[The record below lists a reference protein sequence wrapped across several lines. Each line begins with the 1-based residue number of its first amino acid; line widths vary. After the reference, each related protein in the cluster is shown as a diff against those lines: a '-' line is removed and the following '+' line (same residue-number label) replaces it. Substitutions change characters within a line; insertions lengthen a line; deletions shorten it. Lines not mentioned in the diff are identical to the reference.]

1 MTTKFSNNLITNK
14 VSFTLKRGVDVIS
27 NAKNRAQILQEE
39 LIELLKR
46 DLISMEDYKRILTA
60 HQEYAKQIDKSKD
73 GAVREDAQDKAAS
86 KERYQAAEQNQP
98 DETESSSP
106 QPEST
111 PVKKQVTRFFQ
122 GNKDKKEWLSTP
134 EEQETAKQKK
144 EKPVRE
150 PKTAE
155 QIRERNITWLLILG
169 VSFLL
174 ISGLVVATSTWDQMG
189 AMLKVATLLGV
200 SIFFLALSGLSS
212 RFLKIEKTAFAFLTL
227 GSLLLPIAIIGIG
240 FFGLF
245 GDYLTLTGEGR
256 YWLGILCTLVPLPLY
271 AWNAYRTKAKL
282 FVWIFYLFLSF
293 FIGFFLAALQIPVD
307 MFFFL
312 MMLYNAALLVG
323 DHRFRKAKKQVLQV
337 FLYELPAYAQ
347 LNLIVSTLLM
357 LFVYNQEV
365 FYSFNVL
372 LTAFLYMAM
381 VFVYQTKGYQFVFV
395 ALFAYGIYQLT
406 ENSIL
411 YTADS
416 LIYALMGVA
425 YLGFAYVMRKD
436 SFASNVFY
444 YTSGIISG
452 FAFLYISFQGLI
464 IRADGSSWFMLLA
477 YIVIAG
483 TYVYLAEVTKRGVFR
498 WIAPAF
504 FIAVGIQFWS
514 LMIRPYFPESILN
527 FMFFYTIALFLFIG
541 FQSRIPYMQAIG
553 KSMYFWFIPVLG
565 ITILLKLFMLEFVE
579 VAVMLALTGAVALYM
594 TFASTKP
601 LEKRVTAWAVPLNW
615 LLAMYILYFEFTER
629 SYVYRSQLD
638 LPFQLAAAGLIL
650 LGISL
655 IWKQRKQQELTRTT
669 FYTGQGSY
677 LLAILLL
684 FADFAGDEIA
694 VRPLILFMGIG
705 VMYWLVRFTGK
716 PLYWSLVAAV
726 SLGFYVSLRSTFS
739 IDTFEGF
746 VWFMLGLPILFLA
759 VERYLG
765 KFDVH
770 LKPYFFYFAQAVL
783 LFFVFIIAGD
793 SVIQPVLYPAVWLV
807 PLVVYVYT
815 AWAREKE
822 WEIKVA
828 LYAGF
833 LMLIGGVPAFISY
846 YEWMTDVSFVYAW
859 LITGILMIA
868 VWLAAPVV
876 WKRRMEYFFI
886 PYMNLVLGMG
896 VFLSVVEEFWQ
907 LVCFA
912 GLVVVNV
919 YFLHM
924 RKWTL
929 YLVVP
934 LFFSIYL
941 WRVQGIFEESMEL
954 WLIYCIGFGI
964 LAVAG
969 RYIFS
974 KLYIIQKGSV
984 QAIDWYSL
992 MALAYLVFALNWAR
1006 ELDTVWLTVIT
1017 QVLFASWFFLQM
1029 DRVGNRMLQKLFVT
1043 IGGVACL
1050 APYYLVLDYYISAIP
1065 EVLYAE
1071 LQALPVLALAIIL
1084 SKKTWH
1090 EYESLMRHV
1099 QTVLLIIV
1107 TVYLIADA
1115 MQSATIMD
1123 ALIIGIL
1130 SIVSLLAGMRY
1141 QLKSYFFVGI
1151 GTLLF
1156 NVIYQTRPYWGNL
1169 PWWAYL
1175 LIAGVLFISIA
1186 SYNEWKKQQDGE
1198 GKIEKKLK
1206 QMITRFKEWN

>member
-1 MTTKFSNNLITNK
+1 M
-14 VSFTLKRGVDVIS
+14 DVIS
-27 NAKNRAQILQEE
+27 NTRDRAQILQEE

-60 HQEYAKQIDKSKD
+60 HQEYAKQVDKSMD
-73 GAVREDAQDKAAS
+73 GAASGQSVKNDEAENAA
-86 KERYQAAEQNQP
+86 KEMYLAAEQVEP
-98 DETESSSP
+98 DEKEQSYSKSGDASAQKTF
-106 QPEST
+106 
-111 PVKKQVTRFFQ
+111 TRLIQ
-122 GNKDKKEWLSTP
+122 GNKDKKDWLKTQK
-134 EEQETAKQKK
+134 EQEAAKQKK
-144 EKPVRE
+144 EKPVRV

-189 AMLKVATLLGV
+189 ALLKVATLLGV

-227 GSLLLPIAIIGIG
+227 GSLLLPIAMIGIG

-271 AWNAYRTKAKL
+271 ARNAYKTEAKL

-293 FIGFFLAALQIPVD
+293 LIGFFLAALQVPMD

-312 MMLYNAALLVG
+312 IMLYNAALLAVY
-323 DHRFRKAKKQVLQV
+323 HRFRKKNKQVFHI
-337 FLYELPAYAQ
+337 FLKELPAYAQ

-357 LFVYNQEV
+357 LFVYNQAV

-416 LIYALMGVA
+416 LIYALMGAA

-436 SFASNVFY
+436 SFASKIFY
-444 YTSGIISG
+444 YTSGVISG

-464 IRADGSSWFMLLA
+464 IRADGNSWFMLLA

-504 FIAVGIQFWS
+504 FLAVGIQLWS

-527 FMFFYTIALFLFIG
+527 FMFFYTTVLFLFIG
-541 FQSRIPYMQAIG
+541 FQNRIPFMQSVQ
-553 KSMYFWFIPVLG
+553 KSVYFWSIPVIG
-565 ITILLKLFMLEFVE
+565 IIILVQLLLLEFVE
-579 VAVMLALTGAVALYM
+579 IAVMFALLGAIALYM
-594 TFASTKP
+594 TSVSKKT
-601 LEKRVTAWAVPLNW
+601 LEKRIAAWAVPINW
-615 LLAMYILYFEFTER
+615 LSAMFILYFEFAKE
-629 SYVYRSQLD
+629 SYVYRNQLD
-638 LPFQLAAAGLIL
+638 APFQLAAAGLIL

-655 IWKQRKQQELTRTT
+655 IWKQRKQQELTRAT

-677 LLAILLL
+677 LLAMVLL
-684 FADFAGDEIA
+684 FTDFTGDEMY
-694 VRPLILFMGIG
+694 VRPIILFVGIG

-716 PLYWSLVAAV
+716 PVIWSAVATA
-726 SLGFYVSLRSTFS
+726 SAGFYVSLLNTFL

-759 VERYLG
+759 VEHYLG
-765 KFDVH
+765 KLDAD

-783 LFFVFIIAGD
+783 LYLVFIITGD
-793 SVIQPVLYPAVWLV
+793 SIVEPVLYPAVWLV
-807 PLVVYVYT
+807 PLAAYTYT
-815 AWAREKE
+815 ALTREKE
-822 WEIKVA
+822 WQIKTS
-828 LYAGF
+828 LYMG
-833 LMLIGGVPAFISY
+833 LMVLVGAVTSFISY
-846 YEWMTDVSFVYAW
+846 NELLPDISFIYSW
-859 LITGILMIA
+859 LLAGIIMIA
-868 VWLAAPVV
+868 VWLAVPTV
-876 WKRRMEYFFI
+876 WKRRIDWFFI

-896 VFLSVVEEFWQ
+896 VFLAVVQELWQ
-907 LVCFA
+907 LISFA
-912 GLVVVNV
+912 GLVILNL
-919 YFLHM
+919 YFLHR
-924 RKWTL
+924 RKWLL
-929 YLVVP
+929 YLFMP

-941 WRVQGIFEESMEL
+941 WQMQGIFKEAMDL
-954 WLIYCIGFGI
+954 WLIYSVGFVV
-964 LAVAG
+964 LTAAG
-969 RYIFS
+969 RYLFT
-974 KLYIIQKGSV
+974 KLYISKEGSL
-984 QAIDWYSL
+984 QAVDWYSL
-992 MALAYLVFALNWAR
+992 VAVICLVFALSTAG
-1006 ELDTVWLTVIT
+1006 ELDNIWLIVIPL
-1017 QVLFASWFFLQM
+1017 VLFAAWFFLQV
-1029 DRVGNRMLQKLFVT
+1029 DRVGNPMLQKIFITL
-1043 IGGVACL
+1043 GGVACL
-1050 APYYLVLDYYISAIP
+1050 PPYYLVLDHYIDTIP
-1065 EVLYAE
+1065 EVIYAE
-1071 LQALPVLALAIIL
+1071 LQGLPVLALAIIFT
-1084 SKKTWH
+1084 KKTWH
-1090 EYESLMRHV
+1090 EYKSLMRHI
-1099 QTVLLIIV
+1099 QTVLLILV
-1107 TVYLIADA
+1107 TVYFIADA
-1115 MQSATIMD
+1115 IQSATILD
-1123 ALIIGIL
+1123 ALIIGVL
-1130 SIVSLLAGMRY
+1130 SIISLLAGMRY

-1175 LIAGVLFISIA
+1175 LIAGILFISIA
-1186 SYNEWKKQQDGE
+1186 SYNEWKKQREGE
-1198 GKIEKKLK
+1198 GKLEKKLK
-1206 QMITRFKEWN
+1206 QMLARFKEWN